1 MRFFNDPEFGL
12 CMFVCMEDVNES
24 EKIRY
29 TVGQFTHHGDR
40 SATSGASRGAAGR
53 PSGGKIAA
61 SSSKL
66 EILTDSD

>member
-1 MRFFNDPEFGL
+1 MYDYVP
-12 CMFVCMEDVNES
+12 CMEDVNES

-53 PSGGKIAA
+53 PSGG
-61 SSSKL
+61 
-66 EILTDSD
+66 